1 MTERARVG
9 RLRPADIAG
18 ATFTVS
24 NLGMYGVDAF
34 SAIITPPQAAI
45 LAVGSIADRVVPI
58 AGQPSIRPMMTVTL
72 SCDHRVVDGARAASF
87 LNDLADAIREPGK
100 WLR

>member
-1 MTERARVG
+1 VVAQRQDVTERARAG
-9 RLRPADIAG
+9 RLRRADIAG

-34 SAIITPPQAAI
+34 SAIITSPQAAI

-58 AGQPSIRPMMTVTL
+58 AGPAQHPPDDDRDSVVRPPGRRWRAGCEL
-72 SCDHRVVDGARAASF
+72 S
-87 LNDLADAIREPGK
+87 E
-100 WLR
+100 